1 MAQHPSTL
9 TGAHEPVESLQFQ
22 ESLIFFHADSEA
34 FTVIAVLFLRK
45 PALTPC
51 YHNTMPTQKQIAAN
65 RRNAQKSTGPR
76 TDHGKSI
83 SRLNARRDGFTGQII
98 ILDAEDRPHFEKFQS
113 SLIADLQPKTTLEL
127 SLAHAIAWDT
137 WRLNHLRAVET
148 NLYALGAE
156 NPAPTGRY
164 QTDDPRLD
172 PAVSDAATF
181 LHQSA
186 HFDRLSLYE
195 QRLTRNL
202 HKNLATLR
210 DFQADRRR
218 HESEAQA
225 EEVLLARANDI
236 NGLPC
241 EAPAT
246 PTPNGFVFS
255 NDQIRA
261 AAHRASALEV
271 AHKTLRETPPR
282 VQFATAAASSGPA
295 ELLPWPKAE
304 DAA

>member
-1 MAQHPSTL
+1 
-9 TGAHEPVESLQFQ
+9 
-22 ESLIFFHADSEA
+22 
-34 FTVIAVLFLRK
+34 
-45 PALTPC
+45 
-51 YHNTMPTQKQIAAN
+51 MPTQKQIAAN

-76 TDHGKSI
+76 TTQGKSI
-83 SRLNARRDGFTGQII
+83 SRLNARREGFTGQII
-98 ILDAEDRPHFEKFQS
+98 ILDSDDRPHFEKFQS
-113 SLIADLQPKTTLEL
+113 DLIADLQPKTTLEL

-148 NLYALGAE
+148 NLYALGVE
-156 NPAPTGRY
+156 NPGAVS
-164 QTDDPRLD
+164 DDPRLN
-172 PAVSDAATF
+172 PAIADAATF
-181 LHQSA
+181 LQESA

-195 QRLTRNL
+195 QRLTRTL

-210 DFQADRRR
+210 DLQTERRR

-236 NGLPC
+236 NGLPR
-241 EAPAT
+241 ETPAT

-255 NDQIRA
+255 NHQIHA

-282 VQFATAAASSGPA
+282 IQFATAASSTGPA